1 MSSSFDVFKMTDDDA
16 MKFLMSDVW
25 KRRSDVIHVIN
36 QHSQNVGE
44 TVVRR
49 SCRAIAAIENPSDV
63 MVVVSA
69 QRFGCEHF
77 QAATTT
83 TPSALL
89 MMTNSIN
96 NNNSSSSGDTTKNGN
111 SNCGGEE
118 QQQQQHV
125 NE

>member
-16 MKFLMSDVW
+16 MKFLVSESHIGTKKMDYQMEHNLSMSSTNIRKTW
-25 KRRSDVIHVIN
+25 EKLLFAA
-36 QHSQNVGE
+36 
-44 TVVRR
+44 
-49 SCRAIAAIENPSDV
+49 RAVPS
-63 MVVVSA
+63 
-69 QRFGCEHF
+69 RPLKIP
-77 QAATTT
+77 ATTT

-96 NNNSSSSGDTTKNGN
+96 NNNSSSSGDTTNNGN
-111 SNCGGEE
+111 RNGGGEE